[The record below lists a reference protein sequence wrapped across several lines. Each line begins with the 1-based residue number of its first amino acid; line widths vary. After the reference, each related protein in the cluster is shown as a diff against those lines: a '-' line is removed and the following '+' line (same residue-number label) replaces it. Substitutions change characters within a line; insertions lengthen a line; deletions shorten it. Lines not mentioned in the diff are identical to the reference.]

1 MTDMK
6 PDLRL
11 YAILDPERAD
21 GRPLPD
27 LARMLARGG
36 ATLFQLRD
44 KHGST
49 RAMIDEARAIK
60 AALTGSGVPLLIN
73 DRVDVALAA
82 DADGVH
88 VGQSDMHAADARRLL
103 GPGRIVGLT
112 IKTIAQADAAPLDL
126 IDYACIGGVFATT
139 SKDNPDAPVGVDGFR
154 VIRDRFRARDAR
166 FPVGAIA
173 GIDATNAAQVAA
185 AGADGIAVIS
195 ALSLAPEPDAAAKI
209 LRAAFELGCAQ
220 RTKAGFA

>member
-11 YAILDPERAD
+11 YAILDPVLAG

-49 RAMIDEARAIK
+49 RTMIDEARAIK
-60 AALTGSGVPLLIN
+60 NAVAGSGVPLLIN

-82 DADGVH
+82 NADGVH
-88 VGQSDMHAADARRLL
+88 VGQSDMDAADARRLL
-103 GPGRIVGLT
+103 GPGRIIGLT

-139 SKDNPDAPVGVDGFR
+139 SKDNPDAPVGLDGFR
-154 VIRDRFRARDAR
+154 VIRERFHTRDAR

-173 GIDATNAAQVAA
+173 GIDTTNAADVAA
-185 AGADGIAVIS
+185 AGADGVAIIS
-195 ALSLAPEPDAAAKI
+195 ALSLAPEPEAAAKI
-209 LRAAFELGCAQ
+209 LRAAFERGRAHQ
-220 RTKAGFA
+220 TKAGFA